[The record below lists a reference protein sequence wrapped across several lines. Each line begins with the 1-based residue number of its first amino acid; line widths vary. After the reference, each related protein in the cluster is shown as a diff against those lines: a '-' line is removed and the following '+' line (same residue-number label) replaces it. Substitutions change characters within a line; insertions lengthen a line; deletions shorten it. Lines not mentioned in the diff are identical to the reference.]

1 MITQDFLL
9 ILNNCGRVHYVHR
22 RYTMTK
28 RRLILNPLL
37 AIAVLLLLSISV
49 APVMAAAHN
58 GNMVVFTDADN
69 GKTLNM
75 TQGNWFVVKLQE
87 NPTTGAVF
95 IPTFSSGLN
104 LISDTY
110 KEDPNPGMKMGVGGT
125 RTWIVHA
132 KNIGDQK
139 FSAVNKKPW
148 IPFISKENVFVMNL
162 NVVKA

>member
-1 MITQDFLL
+1 
-9 ILNNCGRVHYVHR
+9 
-22 RYTMTK
+22 MTK
-28 RRLILNPLL
+28 RRLISNPLH
-37 AIAVLLLLSISV
+37 AIAVIFLLSIPV
-49 APVMAAAHN
+49 APVMAAGHN

-69 GKTLNM
+69 GKTEDI
-75 TQGNWFVVKLQE
+75 TQGNWFVVKLPE

-125 RTWIVHA
+125 RSWIIHA

-139 FSAVNKKPW
+139 FSVVYQRSWMP
-148 IPFISKENVFVMNL
+148 IISKETVFVMNL